1 MSIKFN
7 RVNVSSGSSKNPD
20 ESDSKSMFYRSTH
33 RHKPNLITMIS
44 IRTLHGLAYWSSNV
58 TYGGKDNVFLVV
70 KKSIGNLLIR
80 KTGNL

>member
-1 MSIKFN
+1 
-7 RVNVSSGSSKNPD
+7 
-20 ESDSKSMFYRSTH
+20 
-33 RHKPNLITMIS
+33 MIS